1 MNEVRLLRIGSRA
14 VCFALLAWQSLACAQ
29 PSTWPQRPV
38 RLVVPL
44 APGGSVDTVARIIAS
59 RLSDEMGQQ
68 FVVDNRA
75 GAGGVIGTSLVV
87 RAEGDGH
94 TLLMMSGAFA
104 ANAALYSLPYDPLKD
119 IAPVALVASGPF
131 ILAAHP
137 SLKAE
142 SVKALIEL
150 ARAKPGAVDYGSG
163 GAGTATH
170 LTMELFRQMTKVE
183 LVHVPYKGGGAAI
196 ADLLGGRI
204 QLYMAPS
211 PLVMN
216 HVKSGKLRALGVS
229 SEQRVAAL
237 PDVPAIGETVPGYV
251 AAFPYG
257 IGAPSR
263 TPRAIVTRLSETLS
277 RILKQPETVERLRAG
292 GDEPSFLASAEYAR
306 NIQSEI
312 ATWKRVVEVGN
323 IKPQ

>member
-1 MNEVRLLRIGSRA
+1 MRSALR
-14 VCFALLAWQSLACAQ
+14 VVVFALLAAQALAHAQ
-29 PSTWPQRPV
+29 AAVWPQRPV

-44 APGGSVDTVARIIAS
+44 SPGGSVDTVARLIAS
-59 RLSDEMGQQ
+59 RLSDDIGQQ

-75 GAGGVIGTSLVV
+75 GAGGVIGTAIVA
-87 RAEGDGH
+87 RAEPDGH

-104 ANAALYSLPYDPLKD
+104 ANAALYSLPFDPVKD

-137 SLKAE
+137 SVKAE
-142 SVKALIEL
+142 SVKDLVDL
-150 ARAKPGAVDYGSG
+150 ARAKPNGLNYGSG
-163 GAGTATH
+163 GAGSSTH
-170 LTMELFRQMTKVE
+170 LTMELFRQSTKLE

-204 QLYMAPS
+204 QLYMAPG

-229 SEQRVAAL
+229 SEQRMPAL
-237 PDVPAIGETVPGYV
+237 PDVASIAETVPGYV
-251 AAFPYG
+251 AVFPYG
-257 IGAPSR
+257 IGAPGR
-263 TPRAIVTRLSETLS
+263 TPRAIVTRLNDAIA
-277 RILKQPETVERLRAG
+277 RIVKQPDTVERLRAN
-292 GDEPSFLASAEYAR
+292 GDEPSFLPPADYAR
-306 NIQSEI
+306 AIQREI
-312 ATWKRVVEVGN
+312 ATWKRVVQVGN